1 MNSKILVC
9 MVLVSLVS
17 LVFFG
22 CLQSGPKDCKGDLAC
37 LQKEAANCNPATLTY
52 VQSSDSAGYGITST
66 TYFEIKGK
74 VDGKCTL
81 YAKFEDIS
89 VEYPPEVTAEEKMQA
104 EAIFG
109 MFEGLDGTCTFPSNE
124 ALTAVLNSI
133 SNEGTTVDWSDAECT
148 GKLFE
153 IGGVA

>member
-1 MNSKILVC
+1 MSSKILVC
-9 MVLVSLVS
+9 LVLVS

-22 CLQSGPKDCKGDLAC
+22 CVQSGPKDCKEDLAC
-37 LQKEAANCNPATLTY
+37 LQKEAVNCNPATLTY
-52 VQSSDSAGYGITST
+52 VQSSDSGGYGITSK

-124 ALTAVLNSI
+124 ALAAVLNSI
-133 SNEGTTVDWSDAECT
+133 SSSEETPVDWSAAECT

-153 IGGVA
+153 IGGVS